1 MGGGGVTQIFEL
13 TFSICSAI
21 RLFHSHKKKLTHLL
35 AGVLTGRHPSTRLSL
50 FTFFPLP
57 HWVVLFSEP
66 SPEKK
71 KTDLR
76 SNILCSVN
84 CLSSFV
90 HGRCRSPV
98 VACQRKLCV
107 DIPREGLCGVH
118 QRRNSEEEILMAF
131 TVAKFGEELFI
142 AFVSG
147 EILRGTLH
155 GFHQWRNSEGKFSW
169 RSSVAKF
176 REKVFVAFISG
187 KIPKM
192 KQTFHGVHQW

>member
-1 MGGGGVTQIFEL
+1 
-13 TFSICSAI
+13 
-21 RLFHSHKKKLTHLL
+21 
-35 AGVLTGRHPSTRLSL
+35 
-50 FTFFPLP
+50 
-57 HWVVLFSEP
+57 
-66 SPEKK
+66 
-71 KTDLR
+71 
-76 SNILCSVN
+76 
-84 CLSSFV
+84 
-90 HGRCRSPV
+90 
-98 VACQRKLCV
+98 
-107 DIPREGLCGVH
+107 
-118 QRRNSEEEILMAF
+118 MAF